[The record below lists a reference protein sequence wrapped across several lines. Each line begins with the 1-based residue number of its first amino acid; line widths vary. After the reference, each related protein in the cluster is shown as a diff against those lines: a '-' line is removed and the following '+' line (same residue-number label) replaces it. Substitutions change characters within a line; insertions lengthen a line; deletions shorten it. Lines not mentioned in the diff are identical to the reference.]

1 MSLEKQSQMKMLITY
16 GKEKGYLTYAE
27 VADHLPEV
35 VDSEQIDDVVN
46 MLNSMNITV
55 HEEAPDDE
63 QLLLEGPRVSDDDD
77 EDAAEEAAAALAA
90 VDDQFGRTTDPVRMY
105 LSLIHI

>member
-1 MSLEKQSQMKMLITY
+1 MNLEKQSQMKLLIAR

-35 VDSEQIDDVVN
+35 VDSEQIDDVISMIQN
-46 MLNSMNITV
+46 MGITV
-55 HEEAPDDE
+55 HEETPDEETLLLSSTTGSDSEEDDE
-63 QLLLEGPRVSDDDD
+63 AV
-77 EDAAEEAAAALAA
+77 EEAAAALAA
-90 VDDQFGRTTDPVRMY
+90 LD